1 MMACQAISPGS
12 NPGRRTSSLC
22 TDFVSQR
29 FKSGS
34 RHSRGVATLK
44 DLGERAVVDQ
54 LKRIFDRGH
63 PIGLGHDCGVIDW
76 GDDYLVITTDAV
88 NAKTHIPAGAAPAQ
102 LGWYV
107 VAINLSDIAAAGA
120 YPLGLVVA
128 ISMPRDT
135 HLEFVKDL
143 ARGMEECAR
152 QFGVPIVGG
161 DTKESDSLMLAMT
174 AFGKVPKPR
183 ILLRSGAKPGDIVV
197 LTGDLG
203 RAGWASRAV
212 GNPEKRAHALDA
224 FLRIFPRT
232 QEGIFFSESG
242 VVTSCMDVS
251 DGLGATIHQLS
262 EASQVAFVV
271 DYDAV
276 PIYRELQGADRRV
289 IEELALYYG
298 GDYELVAT
306 VRPDALGALLE
317 KYRQSKGR
325 EEQYKLSVIGKVDA
339 KGGNR
344 LYSKKGGT
352 VPLENRGWEHFRSFS
367 G

>member
-76 GDDYLVITTDAV
+76 GDHYLVITTDAV
-88 NAKTHIPAGAAPAQ
+88 NAKTHIPAGASPAQ

-120 YPLGLVVA
+120 YPLGLVAA

-135 HLEFVKDL
+135 HLDFVKDL
-143 ARGMEECAR
+143 ARGMDECAR
-152 QFGVPIVGG
+152 QFGIAIVGGDTKESDSLIGLVRAGGGGRVEGARQFGIAIVGG

-174 AFGKVPKPR
+174 AFGKVPKLR

-242 VVTSCMDVS
+242 GGTRCMDVS

-306 VRPDALGALLE
+306 VRPHALPALPE
-317 KYRQSKGR
+317 KDPQSKG
-325 EEQYKLSVIGKVDA
+325 G
-339 KGGNR
+339 
-344 LYSKKGGT
+344 
-352 VPLENRGWEHFRSFS
+352 
-367 G
+367 